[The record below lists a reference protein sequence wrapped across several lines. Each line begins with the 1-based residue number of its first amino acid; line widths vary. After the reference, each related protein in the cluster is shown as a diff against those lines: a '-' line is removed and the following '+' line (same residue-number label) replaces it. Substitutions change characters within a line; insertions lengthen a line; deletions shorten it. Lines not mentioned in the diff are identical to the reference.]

1 MISFSVVLSLAGVR
15 PRVSRQSSSS
25 AGAGRGK
32 RIDAYV
38 RVSMYFQQ
46 KKLFEE
52 TPSNPTDFYQPS

>member
-38 RVSMYFQQ
+38 RVSTGYVLSTKEAF
-46 KKLFEE
+46 
-52 TPSNPTDFYQPS
+52 